1 MGKVKLFLQDI
12 LMRLMTRDHFSLA
25 ILTPTLVK
33 YLCLKSILFL
43 LFIFSQVRGAS
54 LARHENSDHRRG
66 RDV

>member
-1 MGKVKLFLQDI
+1 
-12 LMRLMTRDHFSLA
+12 MRLMTRDHFSLA

-33 YLCLKSILFL
+33 YRPFEKILFL
-43 LFIFSQVRGAS
+43 LSIFSQVRGAS